1 MQFWYLVISGELP
14 GVHQEERASGKE
26 CENYRYRGYRRKDA
40 SAQGVSLQTILLKR
54 NLFRVGVGGA
64 IDLLAGGG
72 VGTSRFDSL
81 DGDARI
87 RIVTEILA
95 EDNLSIVAKYTILR
109 VILSR

>member
-1 MQFWYLVISGELP
+1 M
-14 GVHQEERASGKE
+14 
-26 CENYRYRGYRRKDA
+26 
-40 SAQGVSLQTILLKR
+40 
-54 NLFRVGVGGA
+54 GVGGA